1 MNAQE
6 LFIGHLL
13 PIAATI
19 AVLWLV
25 YRVLFRESNRLLFN
39 RFFLLTSMLLALAM
53 PLLGLLSGMEAPQM
67 VTLKQN
73 MFNGMILNEVVVTP
87 DGEPILPEVMVT
99 TTTAPS
105 RFSWWQVIGGI
116 YLIGVGV
123 MMLLFLFKLGK
134 LVVLI
139 IRSPKR
145 KMSSCTAVFTGR
157 EQGSFSFFR
166 YAFFPNENVDPDIMR
181 HELSHIRHHHS
192 WDILFAELMMILQ
205 WFNPFIYLYKKELQ
219 SLHEY
224 QADRDVV
231 ATGVDKKN
239 YMMLILQQC
248 TAVDFSGMS
257 NNFSLILT
265 KKRIKMITKNEK
277 AKGLWWRLLATLPV
291 LALLMIANTKVT
303 AQEQKADAIK
313 KDVLTIQMGDF
324 ELFNDD
330 GTQMQLKDTVV
341 YYEDGTYTKFESSE
355 AVDPFT
361 GELRK
366 TFTLKNYTAEG
377 TPNPNINFTIR
388 EVEKHGDTMLY
399 SMDPFTI
406 SGDIINQLKNKIMTD
421 EDINVE
427 VTNVGIDSS
436 FQAVKE
442 DLYQTLKNKS
452 VGDSIYQVVEQM
464 PEFPGGVEAMMQY
477 VVDNVKYPQ
486 DAINEGKSGRVFVSF
501 VVEKDGRVSNV
512 KVMKGVCESI
522 DKEAVRVVS
531 SMPRWYAGMHKGEPV
546 RVRYMMPI
554 KFQARD
560 LTGDGETDA
569 AMVRMED
576 ENGHS
581 YHIDRSVE
589 TDNQR
594 KAGMKPD
601 KNGVYQIVEEM
612 PQYPGGEKAMMEYVA
627 KNVAYPQE
635 ARDKEISGRVFVS
648 FVVEKDGS
656 IGEVK
661 VMRGIGGGCD
671 EEAVRVIKGMPK
683 WKPGKQEGKPVRV
696 SYMMPINFKL
706 SDGQESKG
714 SLANTAYMGK
724 GTGTKDGVTYTM
736 RMTMEFE
743 SNTTGYFVMT
753 LNSQK
758 KNEKAQVEFEDVGL
772 PFTYTFDGKSSGS
785 IQPTNPDGSQLG
797 EMPATPY
804 GFIINKDNTIQV
816 NFYDLKDDI
825 GVDKIVFKKVGKNTT
840 TPNGWPVN

>member
-1 MNAQE
+1 MNAQN
-6 LFIGHLL
+6 LIIGHLL
-13 PIAATI
+13 PIAATV

-25 YRVLFRESNRLLFN
+25 YCLLFRNSNRLYFN
-39 RFFLLTSMLLALAM
+39 RYFLLTSMLLALAM
-53 PLLGLLSGMEAPQM
+53 PLLGLLSGSEVPQM
-67 VTLKQN
+67 ATLKQN
-73 MFNGMILNEVVVTP
+73 MFSGMMLNEVVITP
-87 DGEPILPEVMVT
+87 DGQPILPEVIVT
-99 TTTAPS
+99 TSTAPS
-105 RFSWWQVIGGI
+105 RFNIWQVVGGI

-123 MMLLFLFKLGK
+123 MTLLFLFKLGK

-145 KMSSCTAVFTGR
+145 KMNGCTAVFTGR

-166 YAFFPNENVDPDIMR
+166 YAFFPNENVDPDIVR
-181 HELSHIRHHHS
+181 HELSHIEHRHS
-192 WDILFAELMMILQ
+192 WDILFAEVMMILQ

-265 KKRIKMITKNEK
+265 KKRIKMITRNEK

-291 LALLMIANTKVT
+291 LAVLLIANTKVA
-303 AQEQKADAIK
+303 AQEQQPEK
-313 KDVLTIQMGDF
+313 KQINVEIGQFEIYDDNGFPMDLT
-324 ELFNDD
+324 
-330 GTQMQLKDTVV
+330 DTII
-341 YYEDGTYTKFESSE
+341 YNEDGSYIHFKTTE
-355 AVDPFT
+355 APDPMT
-361 GELRK
+361 GEMRSK
-366 TFTLKNYTAEG
+366 ITATSCNADG
-377 TPNPNINFTIR
+377 TPNENIKFTINAI
-388 EVEKHGDTMLY
+388 EKHGDTTMY
-399 SMDPFTI
+399 TVEPFTI
-406 SGDIINQLKNKIMTD
+406 DADNFRLSIQTT
-421 EDINVE
+421 EDNPVQIVE
-427 VTNVGIDSS
+427 
-436 FQAVKE
+436 
-442 DLYQTLKNKS
+442 KS
-452 VGDSIYQVVEQM
+452 NDSIYNVVDQM

-512 KVMKGVCESI
+512 NVMKGVCESI
-522 DKEAVRVVS
+522 DKEAVRVIS

-612 PQYPGGEKAMMEYVA
+612 PKFPGGEGALMEYVS
-627 KNVAYPQE
+627 KNVVYPKEAQE
-635 ARDKEISGRVFVS
+635 KGISGRVFVS
-648 FVVEKDGS
+648 FVIEKDGS
-656 IGEVK
+656 VNEVN

-671 EEAVRVIKGMPK
+671 EEAVRVINGMPK

-696 SYMMPINFKL
+696 SYMMPITFKL
-706 SDGQESKG
+706 Q
-714 SLANTAYMGK
+714 
-724 GTGTKDGVTYTM
+724 
-736 RMTMEFE
+736 
-743 SNTTGYFVMT
+743 
-753 LNSQK
+753 
-758 KNEKAQVEFEDVGL
+758 
-772 PFTYTFDGKSSGS
+772 
-785 IQPTNPDGSQLG
+785 
-797 EMPATPY
+797 
-804 GFIINKDNTIQV
+804 
-816 NFYDLKDDI
+816 
-825 GVDKIVFKKVGKNTT
+825 
-840 TPNGWPVN
+840 